1 MDYDFTGKVVAVTG
15 ASGKSMG
22 VTIARMFLERGA
34 KVSICSRSEERI
46 MEAKERIS
54 AGIEDAENRVFAM
67 AADLSSAEKC
77 IQFIE
82 STVEHFGRI
91 DVLINNAAVQYK
103 ESALDTTIESW
114 DATMN
119 ANARGYFF
127 CMQTAAKDMIRRKEP
142 GSIINIGS
150 GHSQM
155 AIENRIT
162 YAAAKAA
169 VDQMTK
175 SAAREWGPYGIRVNV
190 VAAGSFPTAM
200 SRQVLAENDFLS
212 PQLPLR
218 RRGKL
223 EEIGYACLFMASE
236 QSSYITGTRLP
247 VDGGYVLAIT

>member
-22 VTIARMFLERGA
+22 VTIARAFLERGA

-46 MEAKERIS
+46 MEAKARISEGIQDGAERI
-54 AGIEDAENRVFAM
+54 FAM
-67 AADLSSAEKC
+67 AADLSDAQVC
-77 IQFIE
+77 IKFIQ
-82 STVEHFGRI
+82 STVAYFGRI
-91 DVLINNAAVQYK
+91 DILVNNAAVQYK

-127 CMQTAAKDMIRRKEP
+127 CMQEAAKDMIRRKEP

-175 SAAREWGPYGIRVNV
+175 SAAREWGPFGIRVNV

-200 SRQVLAENDFLS
+200 SRKVLADNDFLS

-223 EEIGYACLFMASE
+223 EEMAYACMFMASE
-236 QSSYITGTRLP
+236 QSAYITGARLP

>member
-22 VTIARMFLERGA
+22 VTIARAFLERGA
-34 KVSICSRSEERI
+34 YVAICSRSEERI
-46 MEAKERIS
+46 MEAKTRIS
-54 AGIEDAENRVFAM
+54 EGIADAEERVLAM
-67 AADLSSAEKC
+67 AADLSDAQVC
-77 IQFIE
+77 IRFID
-82 STVEHFGRI
+82 SVVERFGRI
-91 DVLINNAAVQYK
+91 DILINNAAVQYK

-114 DATMN
+114 DMTMN

-127 CMQTAAKDMIRRKEP
+127 CMQEAAKDMIRREEP
-142 GSIINIGS
+142 GCIINIGS

-169 VDQMTK
+169 VDQMTR

-190 VAAGSFPTAM
+190 LAAGSFPTGM
-200 SRQVLAENDFLS
+200 SRKVLADNDFLS
-212 PQLPLR
+212 PKLPLR

-223 EEIGYACLFMASE
+223 EEMAAACLFMASDDAA
-236 QSSYITGTRLP
+236 YITGTRLP
-247 VDGGYVLAIT
+247 IDGGYVLAIT

>member
-1 MDYDFTGKVVAVTG
+1 
-15 ASGKSMG
+15 
-22 VTIARMFLERGA
+22 
-34 KVSICSRSEERI
+34 
-46 MEAKERIS
+46 
-54 AGIEDAENRVFAM
+54 
-67 AADLSSAEKC
+67 
-77 IQFIE
+77 
-82 STVEHFGRI
+82 
-91 DVLINNAAVQYK
+91 
-103 ESALDTTIESW
+103 
-114 DATMN
+114 
-119 ANARGYFF
+119 
-127 CMQTAAKDMIRRKEP
+127 
-142 GSIINIGS
+142 
-150 GHSQM
+150 M

-200 SRQVLAENDFLS
+200 CRQVLAENDFLS

>member
-1 MDYDFTGKVVAVTG
+1 MDYNYTGKVVAVTG

-22 VTIARMFLERGA
+22 VAIARAFLERGA
-34 KVSICSRSEERI
+34 KIAICSRSEERI
-46 MEAKERIS
+46 MEARARIS
-54 AGIEDAENRVFAM
+54 EGIKDAGDRVFAM
-67 AADLSSAEKC
+67 AADLSDAHSC
-77 IQFIE
+77 IQFID
-82 STVEHFGRI
+82 SVVEYYGRI

-127 CMQTAAKDMIRRKEP
+127 CMQEAAKDMIRRQEP
-142 GSIINIGS
+142 GCIINIGS

-169 VDQMTK
+169 VDQMTR

-190 VAAGSFPTAM
+190 LAAGSFPTGM
-200 SRQVLAENDFLS
+200 SRKVLADNDFLS
-212 PQLPLR
+212 PRLPLR

-223 EEIGYACLFMASE
+223 EEMSAACLFMASDDAA
-236 QSSYITGTRLP
+236 YITGTRLP